1 MAAASIRT
9 AGLFL
14 VLVPTVAYGGVSLLG
29 FISRRTPGYLDN
41 PVRQNLF
48 RAGHAHAGVLIIL
61 ALVGLLYV
69 DQADIGDGLKLVPG
83 RRPDPDAARVLP
95 LGGLTPSGA
104 AQPHDPVHLCGRPAP
119 GRRDPHPGHRA
130 PARLSPH
137 TRRRCRR
144 PRSRWGRDPSPCGF
158 GSRPCD
164 RSVV

>member
-9 AGLFL
+9 AGVFL

-69 DQADIGDGLKLVPG
+69 DQADLGDGLKQLV
-83 RRPDPDAARVLP
+83 RWCLAAAPILMP
-95 LGGLTPSGA
+95 LGFFLSVASPRA
-104 AQPHDPVHLCGRPAP
+104 ERPTA
-119 GRRDPHPGHRA
+119 
-130 PARLSPH
+130 
-137 TRRRCRR
+137 
-144 PRSRWGRDPSPCGF
+144 
-158 GSRPCD
+158 
-164 RSVV
+164 